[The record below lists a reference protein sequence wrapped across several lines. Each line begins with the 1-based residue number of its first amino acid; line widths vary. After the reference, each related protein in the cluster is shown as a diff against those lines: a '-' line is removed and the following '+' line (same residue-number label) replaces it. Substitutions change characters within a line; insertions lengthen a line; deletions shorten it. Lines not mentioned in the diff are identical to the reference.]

1 MKYDVAVIGGGPAGL
16 VAAAEAG
23 RRGKSVVLIERNEKI
38 GRKLMITG
46 KGRCNVTNACYMLN
60 ELIENVPTNSRF
72 LYGAFSRFMPEDT
85 MELFESLGVSLKT
98 ERGNRVF
105 PESDKASDI
114 VDALRKYVN
123 QNGVK
128 IKHGRIVDLKVE
140 NGEIISVVDEDK
152 NEYYASS
159 FIIATG
165 GKSYPLTGSTG
176 DGYMLASKIGH
187 RITQIKPSLVPL
199 ECEEEWCK
207 SLQGL
212 SLKNIEISV
221 YDNEKFTEVYRDF
234 GEMLF
239 THFGVSGP
247 VILSASSHIK
257 DGNPGRYTINIDLK
271 PALDFDKLDR
281 RIQRDFSEFSNKAAV
296 NALSNLL
303 PRKLI
308 PVIIDICGIPS
319 DLRTNQ
325 ITRETRHELVSI
337 LKSLPVTVKGFR
349 PIDEAIVT
357 SGGVDVR
364 DIDPKTMRS
373 KIIDNLFFAGEVI
386 DVDAYTGGFNL
397 QIAFST
403 GALAGRSV

>member
-1 MKYDVAVIGGGPAGL
+1 MKYDAAVIGGGPAGL
-16 VAAAEAG
+16 IAAAEAG
-23 RRGKSVVLIERNEKI
+23 SRGKTVLLIERNEKI

-60 ELIENVPTNSRF
+60 ELIENVPTNGRF

-114 VDALRKYVN
+114 VDALRRYAVR
-123 QNGVK
+123 NGVK
-128 IKHGRIVDLKVE
+128 IERGRIVDLKTE
-140 NGEIISVVDEDK
+140 NGRIVSASDENK
-152 NEYYASS
+152 NEYHASS

-176 DGYMLASKIGH
+176 DGYMLASKTGH
-187 RITQIKPSLVPL
+187 RITPIKPALVPL

-212 SLKNIEISV
+212 SLKNIAVSV

-257 DGNPGRYTINIDLK
+257 DGNPGRYTVNIDLK

-281 RIQRDFSEFSNKAAV
+281 RVQRDFSEFSNKAAV

-308 PVIIDICGIPS
+308 PVVIDMCGIPS

-325 ITRETRHELVSI
+325 ITRETRHELVSV
-337 LKSLPVTVKGFR
+337 LKSLPVTVSGFR

-373 KIIDNLFFAGEVI
+373 KIIENLFFAGEVI

-403 GALAGRSV
+403 GVLAGRSV

>member
-1 MKYDVAVIGGGPAGL
+1 MKYDAAVIGGGPAGL
-16 VAAAEAG
+16 IAAAEAG
-23 RRGKSVVLIERNEKI
+23 RRGKTVLLIERNEKI

-60 ELIENVPTNSRF
+60 ELIENVPTNGRF

-85 MELFESLGVSLKT
+85 MELFESLGVALKT

-114 VDALRKYVN
+114 VDALRRYAVR
-123 QNGVK
+123 NGVK
-128 IKHGRIVDLKVE
+128 IVRGRIVDLKTE
-140 NGEIISVVDEDK
+140 NGRIVSASDENK
-152 NEYYASS
+152 NEYHASS

-176 DGYMLASKIGH
+176 DGYMLASKTGH
-187 RITQIKPSLVPL
+187 RITPIKPALVPL

-212 SLKNIEISV
+212 SLKNIAVSV

-257 DGNPGRYTINIDLK
+257 DGNPGRYTVNIDLK

-308 PVIIDICGIPS
+308 PVIIDMCGIPS

-325 ITRETRHELVSI
+325 ITRETRHELVSV
-337 LKSLPVTVKGFR
+337 LKSLPVTVRGFR

-373 KIIDNLFFAGEVI
+373 KIIENLFFAGEVM

-403 GALAGRSV
+403 GVLAGRSV

>member
-16 VAAAEAG
+16 IAAAEAG
-23 RRGKSVVLIERNEKI
+23 RRGKSVLLIERNEKI

-60 ELIENVPTNSRF
+60 ELIENVPTNGRF

-85 MELFESLGVSLKT
+85 MELFESLGVTLKT

-114 VDALRKYVN
+114 VDALRKYIN

-128 IKHGRIVDLKVE
+128 VKQGRIVDLKAE

-152 NEYYASS
+152 NEYFASS

-176 DGYMLASKIGH
+176 DGYMLASKTGH
-187 RITQIKPSLVPL
+187 RITPIKPSLVPL

-207 SLQGL
+207 PLQGL

-308 PVIIDICGIPS
+308 PVIIDMCSIPS

-325 ITRETRHELVSI
+325 ITRETRHELVSV
-337 LKSLPVTVKGFR
+337 LKALPVTVKGFR

-373 KIIDNLFFAGEVI
+373 KIIDNLYFAGEVI